1 MRNNYYFS
9 NNYACDGVPGCPEGK
24 DELGCLE
31 TTPIDETS
39 DAEALRVKTPEG
51 KWQLVCLDG
60 PDQVDFELANLA
72 CYQLGYWSA
81 ESFPAVPYRYGIDKN
96 LLYLFGFD
104 ITCFEF

>member
-1 MRNNYYFS
+1 MFS